1 MKSIEFITIVDD
13 QSNPSIISTELADK
27 LNAEGPEVL
36 SGSITFQ
43 PAEAPRKSDTRGD

>member
-27 LNAEGPEVL
+27 LNAEGAEWN
-36 SGSITFQ
+36 SITFQ
-43 PAEAPRKSDTRGD
+43 PAEAPRKSDTGGD